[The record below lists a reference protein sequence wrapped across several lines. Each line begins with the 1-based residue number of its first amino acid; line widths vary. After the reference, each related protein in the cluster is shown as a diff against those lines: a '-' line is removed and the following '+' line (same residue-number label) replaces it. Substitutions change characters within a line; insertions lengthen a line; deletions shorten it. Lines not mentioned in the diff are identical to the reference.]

1 MKVKSLKP
9 VLPTDK
15 RDPVGAM
22 NRVIASYKQIDKR
35 LKNIYSKLSERIEQI
50 PRERVALNN
59 IGSQSY
65 QYRYLVDAAGLQD
78 IGTYLQ
84 QLIYDEILGTSNGSF
99 SNLWFMNPYVEE
111 QYERATEQALQST
124 MNLASSDAVGADLS
138 RQIRGLQAEFVLMSP
153 GYQTRVNLVKNR
165 LFEEMKGFS
174 DDMKRDLG
182 GTLGRGM
189 AAGHGINRIKKD
201 VRERLGVSKSRA
213 ERIAR
218 TEINNAYRTAYWGET
233 DELNDTVWKDSGFVT
248 RMLWYSALTATTRR
262 THAQRHGE
270 VYNTTE
276 IREFYSVDANA
287 LNCLCTQVEV
297 LVRKKTGEVININI
311 VNDLKNQKKKY
322 LGLKAA

>member
-35 LKNIYSKLSERIEQI
+35 LQNIYSKLSERIEQI

-65 QYRYLVDAAGLQD
+65 QYKYLVDAAGLQD

-124 MNLASSDAVGADLS
+124 MNLASADAVGADLS

-201 VRERLGVSKSRA
+201 IRERLGVSKSRA
-213 ERIAR
+213 ERIVR
-218 TEINNAYRTAYWGET
+218 TEILNAYRTAYWDET
-233 DELNDTVWKDSGFVT
+233 DELNNTVWEGSGFVT
-248 RMLWYSALTATTRR
+248 RLLWYSALMATTRLSHSR
-262 THAQRHGE
+262 RHGE
-270 VYNTTE
+270 VYTTTE
-276 IREFYSVDANA
+276 VREFYSVDANPI
-287 LNCLCTQVEV
+287 NCACTQVEV
-297 LVRKKTGEVININI
+297 LVKKSDGQVINSNI
-311 VNDLKNQKKKY
+311 VTELKKQKKDY
-322 LGLKAA
+322 LKQR

>member
-35 LKNIYSKLSERIEQI
+35 LQSIYSKLSERIEQI

-59 IGSQSY
+59 IGKQSR
-65 QYRYLVDAAGLQD
+65 QYKFLIDASGLQD

-84 QLIYDEILGTSNGSF
+84 QLIYDEILGTSNGLF
-99 SNLWFMNPYVEE
+99 SDEWFMNPYVEE

-124 MNLASSDAVGADLS
+124 MNLASADAVGADLS
-138 RQIRGLQAEFVLMSP
+138 RRVRGLQAEFVLMSP
-153 GYQTRVNLVKNR
+153 DYQTRVNLVKSR
-165 LFEEMKGFS
+165 VFEEMKGLT
-174 DDMKRDLG
+174 DNMKNELG
-182 GTLGRGM
+182 NTLGRGM
-189 AAGHGINRIKKD
+189 AAGHGIARIKSD
-201 VRERLGVSKSRA
+201 IQERMGINKKRA
-213 ERIAR
+213 ELIAR
-218 TEINNAYRTAYWGET
+218 TEINNAYRTAYWSET
-233 DELNDTVWKDSGFVT
+233 DELNSTVWEGSGFVT
-248 RMLWYSALTATTRR
+248 RMLWYSALAATTRF
-262 THAQRHGE
+262 THAKRHGE

-287 LNCLCTQVEV
+287 INCLCTQVEV

>member
-9 VLPTDK
+9 VLPKDK

-35 LKNIYSKLSERIEQI
+35 LQNIYSKLSDRIEQI
-50 PRERVALNN
+50 PRERIALNN
-59 IGSQSY
+59 IASQSY

-124 MNLASSDAVGADLS
+124 MNLASADAVGADLS

-153 GYQTRVNLVKNR
+153 SYQTRVNLVKNR

-201 VRERLGVSKSRA
+201 IRERLGVSKSRA

-276 IREFYSVDANA
+276 IREFYSVDGNSI
-287 LNCLCTQVEV
+287 NCLCTQVEV